1 MKKFIFRFI
10 YWNVEIFTFFFPF
23 KKEFDLIKS
32 NYKKKFSIKF
42 YYLFRNFDFFLKI
55 KFLLFLLFIQIIP
68 LFLYLKF
75 FKNLSLENK
84 NNIISKIRNLKIN
97 NLSRGLLA
105 IESQS
110 MIINYSIFN
119 LSIKNEN

>member
-1 MKKFIFRFI
+1 MKKFILRFI

-23 KKEFDLIKS
+23 EKELDFMKS
-32 NYKKKFSIKF
+32 RYKNKFCVKF
-42 YYLFRNFDFFLKI
+42 YYLFKNFDFILKI

-68 LFLYLKF
+68 LFFYLKF
-75 FKNLSLENK
+75 FKNLSFENK
-84 NNIISKIRNLKIN
+84 SNIIFKIRDLKIN

-110 MIINYSIFN
+110 MIINFSIFN
-119 LSIKNEN
+119 LSLKNEN

>member
-1 MKKFIFRFI
+1 MKKFILRFI

-23 KKEFDLIKS
+23 KKEFDLIES
-32 NYKKKFSIKF
+32 TYKKKFSIKF

-110 MIINYSIFN
+110 MIINFSIFN
-119 LSIKNEN
+119 SSLKNEN